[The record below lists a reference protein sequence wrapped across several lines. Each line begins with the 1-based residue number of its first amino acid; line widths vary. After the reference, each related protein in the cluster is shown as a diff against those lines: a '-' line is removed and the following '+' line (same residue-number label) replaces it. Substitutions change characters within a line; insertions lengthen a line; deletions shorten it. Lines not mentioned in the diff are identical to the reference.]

1 MKIDTLEA
9 IFYTV
14 LTSLLMSIGE
24 LTVFYMKISK
34 DISNQIDNSLKKIS
48 ENEQKVNK
56 ILTKK
61 LKKIKT
67 ADLLKLKEV
76 QENVQKV
83 KPTILH
89 SLHKSVEKP
98 YIKMGNQLNYLSA
111 GIIVGTIIFLIFILY
126 FKIRAKMEK
135 FNKINFVF
143 FWLSF
148 FLIAGYQAFFTL
160 KIALGKNV
168 YEYADLTK
176 EVIPELIHG

>member
-24 LTVFYMKISK
+24 LTVFYLKISK
-34 DISNQIDNSLKKIS
+34 DISKQINNSLKKICD
-48 ENEQKVNK
+48 NEEKINN

-61 LKKIKT
+61 LKKMPASEI
-67 ADLLKLKEV
+67 LKIKEV
-76 QENVQKV
+76 QNKIQETN
-83 KPTILH
+83 PTIFKNIH
-89 SLHKSVEKP
+89 NAIEKP
-98 YIKMGNQLNYLSA
+98 YVKLGNQLNYLSA
-111 GIIVGTIIFLIFILY
+111 GIIISVIILIIVVLY
-126 FKIRAKMEK
+126 YKIKAKMTK

-160 KIALGKNV
+160 KIALAPGV
-168 YEYADLTK
+168 YQYADFVEEIL
-176 EVIPELIHG
+176 PMLIYE